1 LEAYFYAEHVKSTPY
16 YHEKIDDD
24 RASKSGDD
32 TSIRD
37 RATLAAGW
45 GSRPSYRRALPDPV
59 FFPNTGGEHEQDRR
73 RASRPPA
80 PGSTLIVV
88 AAAATKA
95 PVVLALFFNFNCCR
109 RQVLEV
115 PPRGL
120 YSASS
125 GELLVVEPTPPVGR
139 LNKQD
144 G

>member
-1 LEAYFYAEHVKSTPY
+1 MEAYFYAEHVKSTPY

-59 FFPNTGGEHEQDRR
+59 FFPNTGGEHEQDRC
-73 RASRPPA
+73 RASRLLA

-88 AAAATKA
+88 AAAAAKA
-95 PVVLALFFNFNCCR
+95 PESVVLALFFNYR
-109 RQVLEV
+109 R
-115 PPRGL
+115 R
-120 YSASS
+120 
-125 GELLVVEPTPPVGR
+125 R
-139 LNKQD
+139 C
-144 G
+144 